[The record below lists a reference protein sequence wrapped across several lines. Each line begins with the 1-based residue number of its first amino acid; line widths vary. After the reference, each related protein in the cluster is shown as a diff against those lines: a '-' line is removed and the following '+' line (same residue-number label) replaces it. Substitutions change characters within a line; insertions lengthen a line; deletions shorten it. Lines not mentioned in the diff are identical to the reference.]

1 MNKGKNLSKG
11 FWITLVVV
19 CLFFIVIIGIWFFL
33 FSNREKKVIIEDENV
48 GGVTL
53 NYSSNTN
60 GLTIT
65 NAIPT
70 TDIIGMKSDNYF
82 DFSIKSKLDGEQ
94 EVEYEI
100 SILKNIEKST
110 IPDDNIKIYLEK
122 EENGL
127 YTKLYGP
134 KSYSGLK
141 KNSTIGSKKGEMV
154 IAKVSNVES
163 ETDNYRLRIWMSDKS
178 LLSSGN
184 YSVDVNLYAKVQ

>member
-19 CLFFIVIIGIWFFL
+19 SLFFIVFIGIGFFL

-48 GGVTL
+48 GRVTL

-134 KSYSGLK
+134 ISYSGLK